1 MNTRLSFLGIVVGF
15 LVGFVALGHT
25 SSLQLPGNSE
35 RGLEDQKLAVIT
47 GRVFAEDGGSP
58 LAKATL
64 SLRSK
69 GSTPL
74 DRPRTIRTN
83 GSGEYTFRDLEP
95 GQYVL
100 SATRKG
106 YIPRNYGQKNGSSF
120 RREDTGT
127 SLTVAPGQVL
137 EDIDFHLIRGG
148 VVEGRVV
155 DQENEAVE
163 RVRVM
168 VKGYRSLA
176 GKERLLPFGRDETD
190 DRGQFRI
197 FGIPPGNYYLSVS
210 PLPFIRD
217 PRREIPSFA
226 PTYYPGVL
234 RIEEAARIEVTAGG
248 ELGGLNIIVMEAFSY
263 SVSGRVLTPEGQP
276 AHSVWIMSMQESG
289 KDPSSMMGPNTHTD
303 LQGEF
308 KVSGLLPGTHRLYA
322 RAGGG
327 EDAQMASATVD
338 VVDQDLSGLTLVLG
352 EGAEITGRIV
362 AEGEASTVDWHRVFL
377 SVVPTGNITLMAFG
391 GSGFQVNEDF
401 TFKISNRPEGT
412 YRLMVRL
419 PAGNH
424 YVSSIHFEGQDITD
438 RPIELRSND
447 RLDGVEIYISSE
459 GARISGSVEQ
469 AEGRKVAEGATVLV
483 FSADPDQRAFPS
495 RFTRT
500 TQTDQSGR
508 FSLQGLVPGEYL
520 VCALADHEAGHEMD
534 PDYLRSLERDSQ
546 RIDPSPGQ
554 TVQESLVASPAPEMN

>member
-1 MNTRLSFLGIVVGF
+1 MNTRLSFLGFVVGF
-15 LVGFVALGHT
+15 LVGIVALGHT

-100 SATRKG
+100 SVTRKG
-106 YIPRNYGQKNGSSF
+106 YIPRNYGQKGNYSF
-120 RREDTGT
+120 RRDNTGT
-127 SLTVAPGQVL
+127 ALTVAPGQAL

-155 DQENEAVE
+155 DQDNEPVE
-163 RVRVM
+163 RVTVM

-176 GKERLLPFGRDETD
+176 GEGRLLPFGRDETD

-210 PLPFIRD
+210 PRPFIRD
-217 PRREIPSFA
+217 PRREIRSFA

-248 ELGGLNIIVMEAFSY
+248 EIGGFNITVMEAISY
-263 SVSGRVLTPEGQP
+263 SVSGRVLTPEGKP

-289 KDPSSMMGPNTHTD
+289 KDLASMMGQNTNTD

-308 KVSGLLPGTHRLYA
+308 KVPGLLPGRHRLYA

-362 AEGEASTVDWHRVFL
+362 AEGEASTVDWRQVSL
-377 SVVPTGNITLMAFG
+377 SIVPTGNITLMSFG
-391 GSGFQVNEDF
+391 GSGSQVNEDF

-424 YVSSIHFEGQDITD
+424 YVSSIRFEGQDITD

-459 GARISGSVEQ
+459 GARFSGSVEQ

-520 VCALADHEAGHEMD
+520 VCALADHEAGREMD

-554 TVQESLVASPAPEMN
+554 TLQESLVASPAPEMN